1 MIAHPGCSLE
11 GALRSFTTL
20 TKGDIIEI
28 TYNSLTFEFL
38 IMEVT
43 PEGPGINIIDTD
55 LEVSI
60 QPGTGLNSAET
71 FCGDLQVDFATPKG
85 YVEPERPK
93 PAPVPTMADKLKIDI
108 NSTTAAGST
117 RPASAASSRE
127 NAGSEAGGAF
137 ESFKGM
143 GNTLGGRI
151 TKGKGKARKIE
162 EVDKDSK
169 ITRTE

>member
-1 MIAHPGCSLE
+1 
-11 GALRSFTTL
+11 
-20 TKGDIIEI
+20 
-28 TYNSLTFEFL
+28 
-38 IMEVT
+38 
-43 PEGPGINIIDTD
+43 
-55 LEVSI
+55 
-60 QPGTGLNSAET
+60 
-71 FCGDLQVDFATPKG
+71 
-85 YVEPERPK
+85 
-93 PAPVPTMADKLKIDI
+93 MADKLKIDI

-127 NAGSEAGGAF
+127 NAGSDAGGF

-143 GNTLGGRI
+143 GNTLGGRV